1 MPLIHTLLVYT
12 HILFGAVALV
22 LFWLPVA
29 AKKGSRLHRLVGRYY
44 AWAMYAVAL
53 SALLSCL
60 LVLIDPVGIRRPGLT
75 LDAET
80 AANVARGARMGG
92 LFLLM
97 LAVLTFASVR
107 HGLLALRERQQPGV
121 LRSTAHRGL
130 LVALGVLG
138 LVVTGIGLNFANVLL
153 QIFGGISVVVSI
165 SMLRETRPQRLTA
178 TQRTI
183 AHLGGL
189 IGSGIGAHTAFFAFG
204 GARFFA
210 DLLPG
215 QWQTLAWVIAPA
227 IGTVAIIRLNRRY
240 RRAEQTAPVVG
251 QHLGRSRPTSP

>member
-1 MPLIHTLLVYT
+1 MSLIHSLLVYT
-12 HILFGAVALV
+12 HILFGAVALS
-22 LFWLPVA
+22 LFWLPVV
-29 AKKGSRLHRLVGRYY
+29 AKKGGRRHRQVGRYY
-44 AWAMYAVAL
+44 ASAMYAVAV

-60 LVLIDPVGIRRPGLT
+60 LLLIDPVGIRRPGET
-75 LDAET
+75 LDTAT

-107 HGLLALRERQQPGV
+107 HGLLALRERRQPGV
-121 LRSTAHRGL
+121 LRSPMHRGL
-130 LVALGVLG
+130 LLMLGGLG
-138 LVVTGIGLNFANVLL
+138 LVVAGIGLAYANTLL
-153 QIFGGISVVVSI
+153 LIFGGISIVVSI
-165 SMLRETRPQRLTA
+165 SMFRETLPQRLTA

-215 QWQTLAWVIAPA
+215 QWQTLAWVIAPMV
-227 IGTVAIIRLNRRY
+227 GTVAIIRLNRRY
-240 RRAEQTAPVVG
+240 HRADTTTPVVKHSVQG
-251 QHLGRSRPTSP
+251 